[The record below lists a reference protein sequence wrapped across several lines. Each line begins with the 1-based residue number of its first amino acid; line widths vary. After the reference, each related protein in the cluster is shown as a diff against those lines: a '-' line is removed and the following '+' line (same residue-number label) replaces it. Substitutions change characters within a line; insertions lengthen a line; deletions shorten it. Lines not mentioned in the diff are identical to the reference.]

1 MDNLERA
8 LRMEVATKQLE
19 IDKLKR
25 IIREKDDVIEKNR
38 IDQGGWKNADNHRQR
53 SNPPGEKAEGTSKGS
68 ISDK

>member
-25 IIREKDDVIEKNR
+25 IIREKDDTI
-38 IDQGGWKNADNHRQR
+38 NANHTRQR
-53 SNPPGEKAEGTSKGS
+53 SNPPREKTKGTSKS
-68 ISDK
+68 NISNK